1 MDAKTANKQPKE
13 TQKYIITK
21 LESSSN
27 PPGKEA
33 GQGCP
38 SHLPSA

>member
-1 MDAKTANKQPKE
+1 MDAKTANKQPEE

-21 LESSSN
+21 LESSSK

-38 SHLPSA
+38 PHLPAA